1 MGNHIKTTF
10 LLTAMTG
17 LFLFLGYLLGGQ
29 GGMFIALIFAGGMNF
44 FSYWYSHKIVL
55 KMYRAQPL
63 DRSQAPGLYDTVE
76 RLARQAGLPMPQVYL
91 IPESAPNAFATGRNP
106 DNAVVAVTQGL
117 MNLMDQ
123 AELEGVIAH
132 ELGHI
137 KNRDI
142 LISTIAAT
150 MAGAIMWIASM
161 ARFSAIFGGSDDEE
175 GGLGLAGVLIMS
187 IIAPMAAMLVQMAVS
202 RSREYLADAT
212 AASITGNP
220 AGLAS
225 ALNKL
230 GSYSRGQQV
239 DANPSTAHMFIV
251 NPLSAS
257 KIAGLFSTHPPIE
270 ERVRKLGSATRTGG
284 GFTRQETRGA
294 ASFKGD
300 GDFAGGKPGG
310 KVGERPK
317 PTMDEQSKSFW
328 DNLS

>member
-63 DRSQAPGLYDTVE
+63 ERSQAPGLYDTVE
-76 RLARQAGLPMPQVYL
+76 RLARQASLPMPQVYL

-117 MNLMDQ
+117 MNLMNQ

-142 LISTIAAT
+142 LISTIVAT

-161 ARFSAIFGGSDDEE
+161 ARFSAIFGGFSGDDDDE
-175 GGLGLAGVLIMS
+175 GGLGLAGVIIMS

-220 AGLAS
+220 SGLAS
-225 ALNKL
+225 ALSKL
-230 GSYSRGQQV
+230 GG
-239 DANPSTAHMFIV
+239 A
-251 NPLSAS
+251 
-257 KIAGLFSTHPPIE
+257 
-270 ERVRKLGSATRTGG
+270 
-284 GFTRQETRGA
+284 RQT
-294 ASFKGD
+294 
-300 GDFAGGKPGG
+300 
-310 KVGERPK
+310 V
-317 PTMDEQSKSFW
+317 
-328 DNLS
+328 

>member
-1 MGNHIKTTF
+1 MGNRIKTTF
-10 LLTAMTG
+10 LLTAMTS
-17 LFLFLGYLLGGQ
+17 LFLVLGYLLGGQ

-63 DRSQAPGLYDTVE
+63 DRNQAPELFDMVA
-76 RLARQAGLPMPQVYL
+76 RLARQADLPMPEVYL
-91 IPESAPNAFATGRNP
+91 IPEAAPNAFATGRNP

-117 MNLMDQ
+117 VNLMDS

-150 MAGAIMWIASM
+150 MAGAIMWLATM

-175 GGLGLAGVLIMS
+175 GGMGLAGVLVMS

-212 AASITGNP
+212 AATITGNP
-220 AGLAS
+220 GGLAS
-225 ALNKL
+225 ALSKL

-257 KIAGLFSTHPPIE
+257 KVAGLFSTHPPIE
-270 ERVRKLGSATRTGG
+270 ERVKRLGGRSSGGSSGG
-284 GFTRQETRGA
+284 GFKSE
-294 ASFKGD
+294 FKGGS
-300 GDFAGGKPGG
+300 GDADFSSGPARGGK
-310 KVGERPK
+310 R
-317 PTMDEQSKSFW
+317 PTMEEQSKSFW